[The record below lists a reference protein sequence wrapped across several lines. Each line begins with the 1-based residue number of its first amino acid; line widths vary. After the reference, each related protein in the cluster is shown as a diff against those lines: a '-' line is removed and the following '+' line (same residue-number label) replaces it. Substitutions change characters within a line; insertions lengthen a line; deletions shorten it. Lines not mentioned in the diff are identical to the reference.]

1 MPLPKYAFFKDT
13 IVPYSEAK
21 VGVLTHGL
29 NYGTGVF
36 GGLRCYWNDEEKD
49 LFVFRPIDHFQRFL
63 ESTRLLRMEFTFT
76 REELAKILVQLIKKE
91 DYHEDC
97 YVRPLAFYADEIIGV
112 RLHNVTPILTI
123 SVLPF
128 GRYIEKEEGAHVMF
142 SSWRRIDDN
151 VIPARGKITGAY
163 VNSALAKSDANLA
176 GFDEA
181 IMLNQDGHISEG
193 SAENVFI
200 YRKGKIV
207 TPPVT
212 DNILEGIT
220 RNSMMTLLRD
230 ELGLEVVERP
240 VDRTEVYLSDEVF
253 MVATGAQLVA
263 ITRINY
269 RKIGTGTMG
278 PITEKLRS
286 LFFDVVA
293 RRSLNTARG
302 ASQCLGNRKRLQE
315 RSHAPRRDFT
325 FRCVGLP

>member
-1 MPLPKYAFFKDT
+1 MPLPKYAFFKDK

-36 GGLRCYWNDEEKD
+36 GGIRGYWNDDEKN
-49 LFVFRPIDHFQRFL
+49 LFVFRPFDHFQRFL
-63 ESTRLLRMEFTFT
+63 ESTRLLRMELPFT
-76 REELAKILVQLIKKE
+76 REDITAILIDLITRE
-91 DYHEDC
+91 DLHEDC
-97 YVRPLAFYADEIIGV
+97 YIRPLAFYGDEIIGV
-112 RLHNVTPILTI
+112 RLHNVTPVLSIA
-123 SVLPF
+123 VLPF

-151 VIPARGKITGAY
+151 IIPARGKITGGY

-181 IMLNQDGHISEG
+181 ILLNQDGHISEG
-193 SAENVFI
+193 SAENIFI

-220 RNSMMTLLRD
+220 RNSMITLLRD

-240 VDRTEVYLSDEVF
+240 IDRTEVYLSDEAF
-253 MVATGAQLVA
+253 MVATGAQLAA
-263 ITRINY
+263 ITRIDH
-269 RKIGTGTMG
+269 RKLGTGAMG
-278 PITEKLRS
+278 PVTLKLRD
-286 LFFDVVA
+286 LYFNVV
-293 RRSLNTARG
+293 RG
-302 ASQCLGNRKRLQE
+302 KVPKYRQWCYAVYGKK
-315 RSHAPRRDFT
+315 
-325 FRCVGLP
+325 

>member
-1 MPLPKYAFFKDT
+1 MPLPQFAFFKDK

-29 NYGTGVF
+29 NYGTGLF
-36 GGLRCYWNDEEKD
+36 GGLRGYWNDEEKNI
-49 LFVFRPIDHFQRFL
+49 FVFRPIDHFQRFL
-63 ESTRLLRMEFTFT
+63 ESTRLLRMEFQFS
-76 REELAKILVQLIKKE
+76 REDLLKILVELIRKE
-91 DYHEDC
+91 DLHEDC

-112 RLHNVTPILTI
+112 RLHNVTPLLSI

-128 GRYIEKEEGAHVMF
+128 GRYIDKEEGAHVMF

-151 VIPARGKITGAY
+151 VIPARGKISGGY
-163 VNSALAKSDANLA
+163 VNSALAKTDANLA

-220 RNSMMTLLRD
+220 RNSMITLLRD
-230 ELGLEVVERP
+230 ELGMDVVERSI
-240 VDRTEVYLSDEVF
+240 DRTEVYLSDEVF
-253 MVATGAQLVA
+253 MVATGAQIVA
-263 ITRINY
+263 ITRIDH
-269 RKIGTGTMG
+269 RKIGTGAMG
-278 PITEKLRS
+278 PVTQKLRD
-286 LFFDVVA
+286 LYFNVVRA
-293 RRSLNTARG
+293 KVPKYRSWCQPVYG
-302 ASQCLGNRKRLQE
+302 K
-315 RSHAPRRDFT
+315 
-325 FRCVGLP
+325 

>member
-1 MPLPKYAFFKDT
+1 MPLPRFAFFKDK

-29 NYGTGVF
+29 NYGTGIF
-36 GGLRCYWNDEEKD
+36 GGIRGYWNDEEKNV
-49 LFVFRPIDHFQRFL
+49 FVFRPIDHFQRFL
-63 ESTRLLRMEFTFT
+63 ESTRLLRMEFSFT
-76 REELAKILVQLIKKE
+76 REELVKILGELIKKE
-91 DYHEDC
+91 DLHEDC
-97 YVRPLAFYADEIIGV
+97 YIRPLAFYMDEIIGV
-112 RLHNVTPILTI
+112 RLHNVTPLLSI

-151 VIPARGKITGAY
+151 VIPARGKISGGY
-163 VNSALAKSDANLA
+163 VNSALAKTDANLA

-220 RNSMMTLLRD
+220 RNSMITLLRD
-230 ELGLEVVERP
+230 ELGMDVVERP
-240 VDRTEVYLSDEVF
+240 IDRTEVYLSDEVF
-253 MVATGAQLVA
+253 MVATGAQIVA
-263 ITRINY
+263 ITRIDH
-269 RKIGTGTMG
+269 RKIGSGAMG
-278 PITEKLRS
+278 PVTQKLRD
-286 LFFDVVA
+286 LYFNVVRA
-293 RRSLNTARG
+293 KVSKYRAWC
-302 ASQCLGNRKRLQE
+302 Q
-315 RSHAPRRDFT
+315 P
-325 FRCVGLP
+325 VY

>member
-1 MPLPKYAFFKDT
+1 MSLPKFAFFKDK
-13 IVPYSEAK
+13 IIPYSEAK

-29 NYGTGVF
+29 NYGTGIF
-36 GGLRCYWNDEEKD
+36 GGIRGYWNNDEKNV
-49 LFVFRPIDHFQRFL
+49 FVFRPLDHFQRFL
-63 ESTRLLRMEFTFT
+63 ESTRLLRMEFDFT
-76 REELAKILVQLIKKE
+76 REDLVKVLDELIKKE
-91 DYHEDC
+91 NLHEDC
-97 YVRPLAFYADEIIGV
+97 YIRPLAFYMDEIIGV
-112 RLHNVTPILTI
+112 RLHNVTPLLSI

-151 VIPARGKITGAY
+151 VIPARGKISGGY
-163 VNSALAKSDANLA
+163 VNSALAKTDANLA

-220 RNSMMTLLRD
+220 RNSMITLLRD
-230 ELGLEVVERP
+230 ELGMEVVERSI
-240 VDRTEVYLSDEVF
+240 DRTEVYLSDEVF
-253 MVATGAQLVA
+253 MVATGAQIVA
-263 ITRINY
+263 ITRIDH

-278 PITEKLRS
+278 PVTQKLRN
-286 LFFDVVA
+286 LYFDVVRA
-293 RRSLNTARG
+293 KVPKYRSW
-302 ASQCLGNRKRLQE
+302 C
-315 RSHAPRRDFT
+315 HP
-325 FRCVGLP
+325 VY

>member
-1 MPLPKYAFFKDT
+1 MPLPKYAFFKDK

-36 GGLRCYWNDEEKD
+36 GGTRGYWNDDEKN

-63 ESTRLLRMEFTFT
+63 ESTRLLRMEFSFT
-76 REELAKILVQLIKKE
+76 REELTSILMELIKKE
-91 DYHEDC
+91 DLHEDC
-97 YVRPLAFYADEIIGV
+97 YIRPLAFYGDEIIGV
-112 RLHNVTPILTI
+112 RLHNLTPVLSIA
-123 SVLPF
+123 VLPF

-151 VIPARGKITGAY
+151 IIPARGKISGGY

-181 IMLNQDGHISEG
+181 ILLNQDGHISEG
-193 SAENVFI
+193 SAENIFI

-220 RNSMMTLLRD
+220 RNTMIALLRD
-230 ELGLEVVERP
+230 ELGMEVVERP

-253 MVATGAQLVA
+253 MVATGAQIVA
-263 ITRINY
+263 ITRIDH
-269 RKIGTGTMG
+269 RKLGSGTMG
-278 PITEKLRS
+278 PVTQKLRD
-286 LFFDVVA
+286 LYFNVV
-293 RRSLNTARG
+293 RG
-302 ASQCLGNRKRLQE
+302 KVPKYRQWCQAVYGKK
-315 RSHAPRRDFT
+315 
-325 FRCVGLP
+325 

>member
-1 MPLPKYAFFKDT
+1 MPLPKYAFFKDK

-36 GGLRCYWNDEEKD
+36 GGIRGYWNDNEKD
-49 LFVFRPIDHFQRFL
+49 LLVFRPLDHFQRFL
-63 ESTRLLRMEFTFT
+63 ESTRLLRMELPFT
-76 REELAKILVQLIKKE
+76 REDITAILMDLIKKE
-91 DYHEDC
+91 DLHEDC
-97 YVRPLAFYADEIIGV
+97 YVRPLAFYGDEIIGV
-112 RLHNVTPILTI
+112 RLHNLTPVLSIA
-123 SVLPF
+123 VLPF

-151 VIPARGKITGAY
+151 VIPARGKIAGGY

-181 IMLNQDGHISEG
+181 ILLNQDGHISEG
-193 SAENVFI
+193 SAENIFI

-230 ELGLEVVERP
+230 ELGMEVVERP
-240 VDRTEVYLSDEVF
+240 IDRTEVYLSDEAF
-253 MVATGAQLVA
+253 MVATGAQIVA
-263 ITRINY
+263 ITRIDH
-269 RKIGTGTMG
+269 RELGSGAMG
-278 PITEKLRS
+278 PVTLKLRD
-286 LFFDVVA
+286 LYFNVV
-293 RRSLNTARG
+293 RG
-302 ASQCLGNRKRLQE
+302 KVPKYRQWCQPVYGKK
-315 RSHAPRRDFT
+315 
-325 FRCVGLP
+325 

>member
-1 MPLPKYAFFKDT
+1 MPLPKFAFFKDK

-36 GGLRCYWNDEEKD
+36 GGIRGYWNEDEKD
-49 LFVFRPIDHFQRFL
+49 IFVFRPIDHFQRFL
-63 ESTRLLRMEFTFT
+63 ESTRLLRMELPFTKEQIT
-76 REELAKILVQLIKKE
+76 SILIELIRKE
-91 DYHEDC
+91 DLHEDC
-97 YVRPLAFYADEIIGV
+97 YIRPLAFYGDEIIGV
-112 RLHNVTPILTI
+112 RLHNVTPIFSI
-123 SVLPF
+123 AVLPF

-151 VIPARGKITGAY
+151 VIPARGKITGGY

-181 IMLNQDGHISEG
+181 ILLNQDGHISEG
-193 SAENVFI
+193 SAENIFI

-220 RNSMMTLLRD
+220 RNSMITLMRD

-240 VDRTEVYLSDEVF
+240 IDRTEVYLSDEAF
-253 MVATGAQLVA
+253 MVATGAQIVA
-263 ITRINY
+263 ITRTDH
-269 RKIGTGTMG
+269 RKLGSGAMG
-278 PITEKLRS
+278 PVTLKLRDLYFS
-286 LFFDVVA
+286 VV
-293 RRSLNTARG
+293 RG
-302 ASQCLGNRKRLQE
+302 KVPKYRQWCQSVYGKK
-315 RSHAPRRDFT
+315 
-325 FRCVGLP
+325 

>member
-1 MPLPKYAFFKDT
+1 MPLPQYAFFKDK

-29 NYGTGVF
+29 NYGTGIF
-36 GGLRCYWNDEEKD
+36 GGIRGYWNDEEKNV
-49 LFVFRPIDHFQRFL
+49 FIFRPLDHFQRFL
-63 ESTRLLRMEFTFT
+63 ESTRLLRMEFNFT
-76 REELAKILVQLIKKE
+76 REELVKTLVELIKKE
-91 DYHEDC
+91 GYHEDC
-97 YVRPLAFYADEIIGV
+97 YVRPLAFYMDEIIGV
-112 RLHNVTPILTI
+112 RLHNVTPLLSI

-151 VIPARGKITGAY
+151 VIPARGKISGGY
-163 VNSALAKSDANLA
+163 VNSALAKTDANLA

-220 RNSMMTLLRD
+220 RNSMITLLRD
-230 ELGLEVVERP
+230 ELGMDVVERSI
-240 VDRTEVYLSDEVF
+240 DRTEVYLSDEVF
-253 MVATGAQLVA
+253 MVATGAQIVA
-263 ITRINY
+263 ITRIDH

-278 PITEKLRS
+278 PVTQKLRD
-286 LFFDVVA
+286 LYFNVVRA
-293 RRSLNTARG
+293 KVPKYRSW
-302 ASQCLGNRKRLQE
+302 C
-315 RSHAPRRDFT
+315 HP
-325 FRCVGLP
+325 VY

>member
-1 MPLPKYAFFKDT
+1 MPLPKYAYFGDK
-13 IVPYSEAK
+13 IIPYSEAK

-36 GGLRCYWNDEEKD
+36 GGIRGYWNEEENE
-49 LFVFRPIDHFQRFL
+49 LFIFRPIDHFQRFL
-63 ESTRLLRMEFTFT
+63 ESTRLLRMELPQTH
-76 REELAKILVQLIKKE
+76 EEAVKILIELIHKE
-91 DYHEDC
+91 DLHEDI

-112 RLHNVTPILTI
+112 RLHNVTPIMTI

-128 GRYIEKEEGAHVMF
+128 GRYLDKEEGAHVMF

-151 VIPARGKITGAY
+151 MIPARGKICGAY

-181 IMLNQDGHISEG
+181 IMLNQDGHIAEG

-200 YRKGKIV
+200 LRKGKIV

-220 RNSMMTLLRD
+220 RNTMMTLLRD
-230 ELGLEVVERP
+230 ELGMEIVERP
-240 VDRTEVYLSDEVF
+240 IDKSEVYLADEAF

-263 ITRINY
+263 ITRIDY
-269 RKIGTGTMG
+269 RKIGTGIMG
-278 PITEKLRS
+278 PVTQKLRD
-286 LFFDVVA
+286 LYFNVV
-293 RRSLNTARG
+293 RG
-302 ASQCLGNRKRLQE
+302 KVSKYRQWCYPVFGKK
-315 RSHAPRRDFT
+315 
-325 FRCVGLP
+325 